1 MSNKPDWA
9 KGAELKRVYPDTK
22 IKPFSCGVDSLDK
35 FLLNDVYK
43 HSTFLGLVTYVLEN
57 EEETI
62 AYYSL
67 ENDRLAVACVDDFWE
82 EDLDINF
89 KELYSDCRSF
99 PAVKITQ
106 LAVNEKYQRQ
116 HIGTNLVEYI
126 IGSFVNNTNKTG
138 CQFLLVDAL
147 QSVKSRF
154 FYDSMKFQ
162 YATVNDYNQ
171 PTRLLYLC
179 LLGFSLDA
187 KKEVV
192 H

>member
-1 MSNKPDWA
+1 M
-9 KGAELKRVYPDTK
+9 
-22 IKPFSCGVDSLDK
+22 
-35 FLLNDVYK
+35 
-43 HSTFLGLVTYVLEN
+43 
-57 EEETI
+57 
-62 AYYSL
+62 
-67 ENDRLAVACVDDFWE
+67 ACVDDFWE